1 VINLLELKAPPQN
14 PGVYQFKDKDGQI
27 IYIGKAKSLRSRVK
41 TYFGVL
47 PKGDFKTQNLVQ
59 NISDVEYILTDN
71 ELEALILESVLIK
84 KHKPKYNIRLR
95 DDKNYQFIK
104 IDYSAPIA
112 KIYSVRNKDERLAR
126 EKAKYFG
133 PFTSGLNVRNT
144 LRLIKRIFPYCQ
156 AEKVS
161 TRPCFNYQ
169 LHRCPGVCIGIISPE
184 EYRDVLSDVELL
196 LQGHN
201 REIKKKV
208 MKQMKEASKRKQ
220 FERAASLR
228 DQLEAVESLNEQ
240 QKVISIKNSN
250 QDLIS
255 IYRQKNKAAVNLFLV
270 RSGRLLAKENMLLE
284 NVENKTDSEI
294 ITAFLERYYL
304 DATNLPREIF
314 LEHAVEDEKLFT
326 QFLQKKFFEITSK
339 KLKIKITVP
348 KRGTSKKLIELGRE
362 NARNFL
368 EQQFAKFKRDETL
381 IDKGLAQL
389 KSILNLPDLPERI
402 ECFDI
407 SNISG
412 TNAVGSMVVFTGGR
426 PNKDHYRK
434 FKIRTKKTPDD
445 YAMMTEVLNRRLR
458 NDWPKPDLWV
468 IDGGKGQLNAAI
480 AVLKKRKS
488 DIPCIALG
496 KSRTEAKEIREE
508 KIYLPGRAE
517 GMVLGE
523 GAPALTIIQRLRD
536 EAHRFAITYHRNLRS
551 KNLFKFSK

>member
-1 VINLLELKAPPQN
+1 MATSLLELKPPPLK
-14 PGVYQFKDKDGQI
+14 PGVYQFKDTSGVI
-27 IYIGKAKSLRSRVK
+27 IYIGKAKILRKRVGSYFRASK
-41 TYFGVL
+41 KNKLKKHAPHQSETYGIR
-47 PKGDFKTQNLVQ
+47 GDFKTWRLRQA
-59 NISDVEYILTDN
+59 IADVDYIITDT
-71 ELEALILESVLIK
+71 ELEALILESALIK
-84 KHKPKYNIRLR
+84 KHKPKYNIQLR
-95 DDKNYQFIK
+95 DDKDYQFIK
-104 IDYSAPIA
+104 IDYARPIA
-112 KIYSVRNKDERLAR
+112 KIFTVRRRGERAAA
-126 EKAKYFG
+126 EQTKYFG
-133 PFTSGLNVRNT
+133 PFTSGGNVRNT
-144 LRLIKRIFPYCQ
+144 IRLIKRIFPYCQ
-156 AEKVS
+156 AEKIGK
-161 TRPCFNYQ
+161 RPCFNYQ
-169 LHRCPGVCIGIISPE
+169 LHRCPGVCIGIVSPE

-228 DQLEAVESLNEQ
+228 DQLEAVERLKEQ

-255 IYRQKNKAAVNLFLV
+255 VYRQKNKAAVNLFLV

-389 KSILNLPDLPERI
+389 KSILNLPDLPERL

-468 IDGGKGQLNAAI
+468 IDGGKGQLNAA
-480 AVLKKRKS
+480 
-488 DIPCIALG
+488 
-496 KSRTEAKEIREE
+496 
-508 KIYLPGRAE
+508 
-517 GMVLGE
+517 
-523 GAPALTIIQRLRD
+523 
-536 EAHRFAITYHRNLRS
+536 
-551 KNLFKFSK
+551 